1 MNPNFPP
8 QINDKLECLETL
20 SSCGF
25 KHSSLKY
32 LNRFSNGVQTRRGYV
47 RFEKTLRDIIHDCVQ
62 SADFNLV
69 MGNVP
74 EIVEDEVVTTEHIYD
89 TLSQFG
95 TITNVHKIS
104 KSTYIVC
111 VKTYEEAVE
120 IVSKIDKMLIGK
132 NVLEVYA
139 VEPNPNRIR
148 IINES
153 KKQEIIYSKFKDL
166 FNLLFY
172 SFSGFMMFF
181 AMMYIVK

>member
-8 QINDKLECLETL
+8 QINDKLECLNTL

-25 KHSSLKY
+25 THSSLKY
-32 LNRFSNGVQTRRGYV
+32 ISRFSNGVQTRRGYV

-69 MGNVP
+69 MANVP

-89 TLSQFG
+89 TLSEFG

-120 IVSKIDKMLIGK
+120 IASKIDKMLIGK
-132 NVLEVYA
+132 NALEVYA
-139 VEPNPNRIR
+139 VEPKPR

-153 KKQEIIYSKFKDL
+153 QKQEIIYSKFKDL

-172 SFSGFMMFF
+172 SFGGFMMFF